1 LGTLEYRVQYTLP
14 ISGCFTSFSTPI
26 PIRVQFNCDA
36 QEEETNLIN
45 MGIYDYKWPEDK
57 LWMDIYPNP
66 SSENTNI
73 HYYLPQKG
81 LATLVITDLS
91 GKKIM
96 ETALN
101 NEMGVHQF
109 RWESTLGT
117 TRGIYIAVLKFG
129 NQQITRRI
137 IRIKE

>member
-1 LGTLEYRVQYTLP
+1 
-14 ISGCFTSFSTPI
+14 
-26 PIRVQFNCDA
+26 
-36 QEEETNLIN
+36 
-45 MGIYDYKWPEDK
+45 
-57 LWMDIYPNP
+57 MDIYPNP

-81 LATLVITDLS
+81 KANLTITDVT
-91 GKKIM
+91 GKIIM

-101 NEMGVHQF
+101 NEMGVYQF
-109 RWESTLGT
+109 RWEPTLGT

-129 NQQITRRI
+129 NQQITKRI

>member
-1 LGTLEYRVQYTLP
+1 
-14 ISGCFTSFSTPI
+14 
-26 PIRVQFNCDA
+26 
-36 QEEETNLIN
+36 
-45 MGIYDYKWPEDK
+45 MGINDYKWPEDK

-66 SSENTNI
+66 SSENTTI
-73 HYYLPQKG
+73 HYYLPQNG
-81 LATLVITDLS
+81 EATLVITDLS

-101 NEMGVHQF
+101 NELGVHQF
-109 RWESTLGT
+109 RWEPTSGT

-129 NQQITRRI
+129 NQQITKRI

>member
-1 LGTLEYRVQYTLP
+1 
-14 ISGCFTSFSTPI
+14 
-26 PIRVQFNCDA
+26 
-36 QEEETNLIN
+36 
-45 MGIYDYKWPEDK
+45 
-57 LWMDIYPNP
+57 
-66 SSENTNI
+66 
-73 HYYLPQKG
+73 
-81 LATLVITDLS
+81 
-91 GKKIM
+91 M